1 MTTRRCRGTT
11 RKGTPCTATA
21 RHGSLF
27 CLFHDPSEEAEARRR
42 ENSQKGGKA
51 RSNAERARRQMVDA
65 ALSNDELDGYIG
77 LMIQQVTENEIAP
90 AVANSVATLVRAA
103 VALRQATTLEERLAA
118 IEQQLNLR
126 GVA

>member
-1 MTTRRCRGTT
+1 
-11 RKGTPCTATA
+11 
-21 RHGSLF
+21 
-27 CLFHDPSEEAEARRR
+27 
-42 ENSQKGGKA
+42 
-51 RSNAERARRQMVDA
+51 MVDA